1 MRLIY
6 LIIFITALIFQKT
19 YSDEKKCR
27 DLRDKPIEYS
37 KCVAKVG
44 KDLGTKGL
52 KKLNTDSKLTDW
64 IKEKIGK

>member
-1 MRLIY
+1 MKLIY
-6 LIIFITALIFQKT
+6 LILFITALIVQKS

-37 KCVAKVG
+37 KCIANLG

-52 KKLNTDSKLTDW
+52 EKLNTDSKLTDW
-64 IKEKIGK
+64 IKKKIGK

>member
-52 KKLNTDSKLTDW
+52 KELNTDSKLIDW

>member
-52 KKLNTDSKLTDW
+52 
-64 IKEKIGK
+64 